1 MEKRDEQ
8 NVIIRDRIFLS
19 LIPLIIAII
28 SFIVISNI
36 IIHNKIEID
45 INDGIED
52 LKVMVSVWITIL
64 GFLVTSVSILITIS
78 GGNFINI
85 MRESGHFKT
94 IIYVFLLCCIH
105 SFIALIFSLICVF
118 CKFWNMT
125 IFSVFCAMVIDT
137 MILVLIAVVFMFFV
151 VMRFND

>member
-1 MEKRDEQ
+1 MPKKDNQ
-8 NVIIRDRIFLS
+8 SVIKDRIFIS
-19 LIPLIIAII
+19 LVPLIIAIL
-28 SFIVISNI
+28 SFIIIRNL
-36 IIHNKIEID
+36 IIHNKIEIN

-52 LKVMVSVWITIL
+52 LKVMVSVWVTIL

-85 MRESGHFKT
+85 MKESGHFKT
-94 IIYVFLLCCIH
+94 IIYVFLLCCVH
-105 SFIALIFSLICVF
+105 SFIALVFSLICVF

-125 IFSVFCAMVIDT
+125 IFSVLCAMVIDT
-137 MILVLIAVVFMFFV
+137 MILVLIAVIFMFFV

>member
-1 MEKRDEQ
+1 MGKDNQ
-8 NVIIRDRIFLS
+8 NIVIKDRIFLS

-28 SFIVISNI
+28 SFIIINSL
-36 IIHNKIEID
+36 IIHNKIEIN
-45 INDGIED
+45 INDEMED

-85 MRESGHFKT
+85 MRGSGHFKT

>member
-1 MEKRDEQ
+1 MGKNNQ
-8 NVIIRDRIFLS
+8 NIVVKDRIFLS

-28 SFIVISNI
+28 SFIIINSL
-36 IIHNKIEID
+36 IIHDKIEID
-45 INDGIED
+45 INDGMED

>member
-1 MEKRDEQ
+1 MGKDNQ
-8 NVIIRDRIFLS
+8 NIVIKDRIFLS

-28 SFIVISNI
+28 SFIIINSL
-36 IIHNKIEID
+36 IIHNKIEIN
-45 INDGIED
+45 INDGMED

-85 MRESGHFKT
+85 MRGSGYFKT

>member
-1 MEKRDEQ
+1 MGKNNQ
-8 NVIIRDRIFLS
+8 NIVIKDRIFLS

-28 SFIVISNI
+28 SFIIINSL
-36 IIHNKIEID
+36 IIHNKIEIN
-45 INDGIED
+45 INDGMED

-118 CKFWNMT
+118 YKFWNIT

>member
-1 MEKRDEQ
+1 
-8 NVIIRDRIFLS
+8 
-19 LIPLIIAII
+19 
-28 SFIVISNI
+28 
-36 IIHNKIEID
+36 
-45 INDGIED
+45 
-52 LKVMVSVWITIL
+52 MVSVWITIL

-85 MRESGHFKT
+85 MRKSEHFKT

-137 MILVLIAVVFMFFV
+137 MILVLIAVVFML
-151 VMRFND
+151 